1 LTVKVSPDTVPG
13 PETNLK
19 LTGNEEVEVADNSIG
34 QLPTVEVAGR
44 ALNVMDWGC
53 WLTT

>member
-13 PETNLK
+13 PEINLK
-19 LTGNEEVEVADNSIG
+19 VTGNEEVEVAVNSIG
-34 QLPTVEVAGR
+34 QLPTVEVGGR
-44 ALNVMDWGC
+44 AGNVMDCGC